1 MMWLIFCGIIICFL
15 IWVYNK
21 IVRLENLFI
30 EAESGVE
37 VQLKRR
43 YDLVPN
49 LVRVITGYCAHE
61 TKMLEDVTIL
71 RTKAMTTEKLAQKEC
86 FENQFEQ
93 GICTILMLKED
104 YPDLKAN
111 DMFNQLQKD
120 LVLIEDD
127 LQHARRYYNGIVR
140 KFNTFINL
148 FPICLFQKILK
159 VSTKPFFQLD
169 GVHEKN
175 VPSIKECLND

>member
-21 IVRLENLFI
+21 IIRLENLFI

-43 YDLVPN
+43 YDLIPN
-49 LVRVITGYCAHE
+49 LVRVVSGYCVYE
-61 TKMLEDVTIL
+61 SKSLEDVITL

-86 FENQFEQ
+86 FENQFEK
-93 GICTILMLKED
+93 GICTVLMLKEN
-104 YPDLKAN
+104 YPELKAN
-111 DMFNQLQKD
+111 ELFHQLQQD

-127 LQHARRYYNGIVR
+127 LQYARRYYNGVVR
-140 KFNTFINL
+140 NFNTFINL
-148 FPICLFQKILK
+148 FPICLFQKVLK
-159 VSTKPFFQLD
+159 VSAKPFFQLD
-169 GVHEKN
+169 GLHEKN